1 MSEFVVYDNGN
12 HMVSQSGIVK
22 NVWGDT
28 IEPYISSSNML
39 YVPYTFEGNITRLK
53 RLDLIVANMFNQV
66 PDELVEL
73 PLTLRHIDNDML
85 NVNSDNLEWIEDV
98 EEWKTSS
105 FLEGYYVSSWGRI
118 RSPHNG
124 IIKGTIRD
132 GYLVLTINHAPGSGK
147 PRSTYLLH
155 RIVALLFIGDISE
168 KVVNHIDGIR
178 ANPRWDNLEIV
189 TSKENNEHAVI
200 SGMHGVGDEVYRL
213 IDKYLF
219 INDGAIMKTVRNM
232 RELGFSNVTDT
243 IVQNRKNKLVSQGE
257 EFGVKHNR
265 KLDDPNLVRLI
276 KDLLIQYEGH
286 VMSAYNI
293 IKDEF
298 SQITP
303 SNIGTVKVQM
313 SNDGYHFKNGRLN
326 RKISEEER
334 KRLIRLLEIN
344 NWSVSKTYK
353 QISDLDEFKHVSVYD
368 IKYLKRKYGVT

>member
-1 MSEFVVYDNGN
+1 MSEFLVYDNGN

-22 NVWGDT
+22 NVWGDI

-276 KDLLIQYEGH
+276 KDLLIQYEGQ

-298 SQITP
+298 PQITP

>member
-1 MSEFVVYDNGN
+1 MSEFLVYDNGN
-12 HMVSQSGIVK
+12 HKVSQSGIVK

-53 RLDLIVANMFNQV
+53 RLDLIVACMFNQV
-66 PDELVEL
+66 PDELLEL
-73 PLTLRHIDNDML
+73 PLTVRHIDNDTL
-85 NVNSDNLEWIEDV
+85 NVNSDNLEWIEDI

-105 FLEGYYVSSWGRI
+105 FLEGYFVSSWGRI
-118 RSPHNG
+118 RSPNNG
-124 IIKGTIRD
+124 IIKGTVRD
-132 GYLVLTINHAPGSGK
+132 GYLVLTINHDPGSGK

-189 TSKENNEHAVI
+189 TSRENNEHAAI
-200 SGMHGVGDEVYRL
+200 SGMHGVGDEVHRL

-219 INDGAIMKTVRNM
+219 INDGAIRKTVRNM
-232 RELGFSNVTDT
+232 HELGFSDVTEA
-243 IVQNRKNKLVSQGE
+243 IVQNRKNKLVSQGK
-257 EFGVKHNR
+257 EFGVRYNR

-276 KDLLIQYEGH
+276 KDLLVQYEGR
-286 VMSAYNI
+286 VMSVYNI
-293 IKDEF
+293 IKEEF
-298 SQITP
+298 PQITP
-303 SNIGTVKVQM
+303 DNVGTVKVQM
-313 SNDGYHFKNGRLN
+313 SHGGYHFKDGRLN

-334 KRLIRLLEIN
+334 KRLIHLLEIN
-344 NWSVSKTYK
+344 EWSVSKTYK
-353 QISDLDEFKHVSVYD
+353 HISDLDEFKHVSVYD

>member
-1 MSEFVVYDNGN
+1 MSEFLVYDNGN

-22 NVWGDT
+22 NVWGDI

-276 KDLLIQYEGH
+276 KDLLIQYEGQ
-286 VMSAYNI
+286 VMSVYNI

-298 SQITP
+298 PQITP

-313 SNDGYHFKNGRLN
+313 SNDGYYFKNGRLN